1 MNFEITQSNFNLAIN
16 QHGITDAIDLW
27 VKYRYADSSTG
38 SLEHVARYQGN
49 YYCSWVA
56 QVKILV
62 WDDFKNRLAH
72 WKTAPCPGGLKHIPC
87 PPAGRVP
94 LRAAE
99 GHFELIDQIQSKK
112 CICPTRAL
120 MLSGCKCGG
129 E

>member
-16 QHGITDAIDLW
+16 QHGVADAIDLW
-27 VKYRYADSSTG
+27 VKYRYVDSSTG
-38 SLEHVARYQGN
+38 SLEHVSRYQGN
-49 YYCSWVA
+49 YYCSWIA
-56 QVKILV
+56 QVKILG

-72 WKTAPCPGGLKHIPC
+72 WKTAPCPGGLKHIPKK
-87 PPAGRVP
+87 GK
-94 LRAAE
+94 E
-99 GHFELIDQIQSKK
+99 GHFEIIDQAQFKR